1 MRHPMTAKVL
11 TVAALMLTLLAPAAH
26 ADEAVAPLDKWRAMR
41 TPNFQLFGDV
51 GEGDMRR
58 VAGRLEQ
65 FREAVGVILPRAR
78 VTTTTPTVVLVFR
91 SHKSYRPFK
100 PLYQGKPQDHIA
112 GYFIPGQGI
121 NVVALTIESRGS
133 DPDEALR
140 IVYHELVHLM
150 VRNSAA
156 GIPPWLNEGLA
167 EYYRTLDITDG
178 GRKVTVGRVEPQ
190 HVLTLREEF
199 IPLEQLAAVDHGSPL
214 YNEGTKASVF
224 YAESWAL
231 VHYLLIN
238 DLVNRTARSSA
249 LMQALAEGAGF
260 ADACRKALGVT
271 PAELEKALRQYV
283 RRDSFTSMTLTLTNR
298 IERLEKLPAP
308 PVEPAV
314 AHAAVGALLLLMDR
328 RAEARAQLAAALAS
342 APSSALALSSMGQL
356 LMREGRHEEARAYLE
371 RASALPDATALIHH
385 QHAAV
390 LHEWYGNPPGRS
402 QVVDAAIEAGY
413 RRAIALDPQLSDSHA
428 GLARLLAERGVTSRE
443 PLDLMMAAI
452 QIAPGRNDYRVN
464 FGIMLANREAFAD
477 ARTVLAPVA
486 ASAEDQSARAAA
498 AAVLKR
504 IEDFEARRA
513 EYEKRRGAAGVT
525 GASSERFAGPVVH
538 LDLRP
543 PQAGEARLFGI
554 LTGIECPQGV
564 VRLVI
569 DDNGRRVRVHA
580 AGFQGIDFVSFR
592 SELTGALSCGARTT
606 QDPVLVTYRPQP
618 ADGSLGEVV
627 AVEFVPLSYVHK

>member
-1 MRHPMTAKVL
+1 MKAQVL
-11 TVAALMLTLLAPAAH
+11 TVAALILALVALPAA
-26 ADEAVAPLDKWRAMR
+26 ADQAVAPLEKWRSMR
-41 TPNFQLFGDV
+41 TPNFQLLGDV
-51 GEGDMRR
+51 SEGDMRR

-91 SHKSYRPFK
+91 NHKSYRPFK

-121 NVVALTIESRGS
+121 NFVALTLESRGS

-190 HVLTLREEF
+190 HVLRLREEF

-238 DLVNRTARSSA
+238 DMVNRTARSSA
-249 LMQALAEGAGF
+249 LMQALSEGAGF
-260 ADACRKALGVT
+260 VDACRKALGAT

-328 RAEARAQLAAALAS
+328 RDEARAQLAVALAAS
-342 APSSALALSSMGQL
+342 PPSALALSSMGQL
-356 LMREGRHEEARAYLE
+356 LMREGRHDEARPYLE
-371 RASALPDATALIHH
+371 RASSLPDATALVHH

-390 LHEWYGNPPGRS
+390 LHDWIGNPTSRS
-402 QVVDAAIEAGY
+402 KEVDAVIEGAY
-413 RRAIALDPQLSDSHA
+413 RRAMALDPQLADSHA
-428 GLARLLAERGVTSRE
+428 GLARLLSERGVTSRE

-464 FGIMLANREAFAD
+464 LGIMLANREAFAD

-486 ASAEDQSARAAA
+486 ASADDQGSRGAA

-504 IEDFEARRA
+504 IDDFQARRA
-513 EYEKRRGAAGVT
+513 EYEKRRAAAGVAE
-525 GASSERFAGPVVH
+525 ASTDRFAGPAVQ

-543 PQAGEARLFGI
+543 PQPGEERLFGI
-554 LTGIECPQGV
+554 LGAIECPTGA
-564 VRLVI
+564 VRLVVEES
-569 DDNGRRVRVHA
+569 GRRVRVHA
-580 AGFQGIDFVSFR
+580 AAFDVIEFISFR
-592 SELTGALSCGARTT
+592 SELTGAVTCGARKT
-606 QDPVLVTYRPQP
+606 QDPVLVTYRPRA
-618 ADGSLGEVV
+618 ADGVIGDVV
-627 AVEFVPLSYVHK
+627 AVEFVPLSYVHR

>member
-1 MRHPMTAKVL
+1 MNVRGLAG
-11 TVAALMLTLLAPAAH
+11 AAVMLALLVPSSS
-26 ADEAVAPLDKWRAMR
+26 ADEGVTPLQKWRSMR

-51 GEGDMRR
+51 SEGDMRR

-78 VTTTTPTVVLVFR
+78 VTTTTPTVVVVFR

-100 PLYQGKPQDHIA
+100 PIYQGKPLDHIA
-112 GYFIPGQGI
+112 GYFMPGQGI
-121 NVVALTIESRGS
+121 NFVALTIESRGN

-178 GRKVTVGRVEPQ
+178 GRKVTVGRVESQ
-190 HVLTLREEF
+190 HVLRLREEF

-238 DLVNRTARSSA
+238 DLVNGTTRSAA
-249 LMQALAEGAGF
+249 LMQALAEGNGF
-260 ADACRKALGVT
+260 ADACRKALGVS
-271 PAELEKALRQYV
+271 PAELEKTLRQYV
-283 RRDSFTSMTLTLTNR
+283 RRNSFTSITLTLTNR
-298 IERLEKLPAP
+298 IERLETLPAP

-314 AHAAVGALLLLMDR
+314 AHAAVGALLLMMGR
-328 RAEARAQLAAALAS
+328 REQARAQLEAALAS
-342 APSSALALSSMGQL
+342 SPSNVLALSSMGQL
-356 LMREGRHEEARAYLE
+356 LMREGRHEDAQPYLE
-371 RASALPDATALIHH
+371 RASALPDATALVHH

-390 LHEWYGNPPGRS
+390 LHESFGNLPSRAKE
-402 QVVDAAIEAGY
+402 VDAAIEAAY
-413 RRAIALDPQLSDSHA
+413 RRAIALDPQLADSHA
-428 GLARLLAERGVTSRE
+428 GLARLLAERGDTSRE

-452 QIAPGRNDYRVN
+452 KIAPGRNDYRVN

-486 ASAEDQSARAAA
+486 TGADDQHARDAA

-513 EYEKRRGAAGVT
+513 EYEKRRAAAGVT
-525 GASSERFAGPVVH
+525 EAPAERFAGAVVQ
-538 LDLRP
+538 LDLRRTQP
-543 PQAGEARLFGI
+543 GEERLFGI
-554 LTGIECPQGV
+554 LSAVECSQGT
-564 VRLVI
+564 VRLVVEE
-569 DDNGRRVRVHA
+569 NGRRVRVHA
-580 AGFQGIDFVSFR
+580 AAFDGIDFISFR
-592 SELTGALSCGARTT
+592 SDLTGALVCGKRNA
-606 QDPVLVTYRPQP
+606 QDPVLVTYRPRP
-618 ADGSLGEVV
+618 TAESLGEVI